1 MTFMH
6 LQCALNLWVEV
17 VYYFRVC
24 DGKSWGRRESIAAA
38 VEEII
43 LCLRLKQKLIQLLW
57 FNRITKEKKIFREGE
72 GMCIIH
78 RNAMA
83 QYLLSLD
90 RKKAQSDRMLWL
102 SPLWFQ
108 KKTANLANIL
118 FLLFLVDCHSFS
130 FESQPRSIQMETT
143 NKQFFDHVSSL
154 FKHSPW

>member
-1 MTFMH
+1 MTFIH

-24 DGKSWGRRESIAAA
+24 DGKSCGRRESIAAA

-43 LCLRLKQKLIQLLW
+43 PCLCLKQKLIQLLS
-57 FNRITKEKKIFREGE
+57 FNRITKEKNLQRRGGNVYHPQKCNGTIL
-72 GMCIIH
+72 
-78 RNAMA
+78 A
-83 QYLLSLD
+83 QLGQG
-90 RKKAQSDRMLWL
+90 KKAQSDRMLWL

-108 KKTANLANIL
+108 KTASLANIL
-118 FLLFLVDCHSFS
+118 FLLFLMGCHSFS